1 MIEREGLASVSSLKV
16 LTLFISLSPGL
27 LLLGSGVTLEENA
40 YDGLLIAIHP
50 LVPENQHL
58 IQNIKEMMTEA
69 SFYLFNATKRR
80 AYFRNINVLIPS
92 TWKANNYRKA
102 TRETYENA
110 NVIVASRFGTN
121 ADNPYTLQ
129 YGGCGEEG
137 KYIHF
142 TPNFLVND
150 NLTAAYGS
158 RGRVFVHEWAHLRWG
173 VFDEYNNEKP
183 FYMAGENQV
192 KVTRCSSNLSGI
204 FVCEKSNC
212 IQGDCVI
219 NELTGLFKEG
229 CMFIHNDTQTARG
242 SIMYMQSLSSV
253 VEFCDENTHNKEAP
267 NLQNKMCSLRSTWDV
282 IKHSADFSGNHPMS
296 GDQLPPPPSFS
307 MLQMGARLVCLV
319 LDVSKRMS
327 EADRLHR
334 LRQAA
339 ELYLLQIIESLSY
352 VGIVSFNSQG
362 QVRAQLS
369 QITHDGVRRQLASH
383 LPTTVTADKEASVC
397 AGLKTGFEVIK
408 KLNGNTH
415 GSVVILVTTG
425 EDKSEISCV
434 SSLVDSGST
443 VHLITLGSSGSEN
456 LEEIATLTGGLKFF
470 ASDRADSNS
479 LMDAFCTISP
489 GSGDMSKQFLQ
500 LESVGGITKPYHHLG
515 GTVTIDSDVG
525 NNTVFVV
532 TWQTGGPPEIEIL
545 DPNGEK
551 YSRENFDISSVS
563 QLAYLRIPDTATA
576 GHWTYMMNNTN
587 DFSQALKITVISRAS
602 DSITSP
608 ATVKAQVNKDVTH
621 FPHPV
626 IIYADVRQ
634 GYYPILVANVTA
646 IIETESGDPVSLEL
660 FDDGAGADVAQND
673 GIYSRYFFSFAGT
686 GRHSLKVHVLRRR
699 TAYST
704 AGSWAMYVPGHIT
717 NGNIQMNA
725 PKLSMSDHNVPV
737 QKWGISRTASGGSFS
752 VLEVPIGHYSDVFPP
767 CKIID
772 LEADK
777 EEDSVILSWTAP
789 GDDFDQ
795 GQAVSYEI
803 RISQSLQRIRDDFKS
818 AVLVNSSKLIPQPA
832 GSKEIFVFAPEHLT
846 EDQQAQLD
854 GDSEG
859 VSVIYMA
866 VRARDK
872 VSLLSDVSNIA
883 QALVSFPAKTSTGV
897 VRDSFVLGGVLIAI
911 GLIAVICLTILATHY
926 ALNLRKQ
933 ASKREN
939 RTKLL

>member
-1 MIEREGLASVSSLKV
+1 
-16 LTLFISLSPGL
+16 
-27 LLLGSGVTLEENA
+27 
-40 YDGLLIAIHP
+40 
-50 LVPENQHL
+50 
-58 IQNIKEMMTEA
+58 MMTEA

-80 AYFRNINVLIPS
+80 AYFRNINILMPS

-110 NVIVASRFGTN
+110 NVVVANRYGKN

-150 NLTAAYGS
+150 NLTAVYGS

-204 FVCEKSNC
+204 FVCEKTTC

-253 VEFCDENTHNKEAP
+253 VEFCNENSHNKEAP
-267 NLQNKMCSLRSTWDV
+267 NLQNKMCSLRSTWEV
-282 IKHSADFSGNHPMS
+282 IRRSADFSVNQPMS

-319 LDVSKRMS
+319 LDVSERMS

-339 ELYLLQIIESLSY
+339 ELYLLQIAESLSY
-352 VGIVSFNSQG
+352 VGIVSFNSEG
-362 QVRAQLS
+362 RVRAQLS

-383 LPTTVTADKEASVC
+383 LPTTVTADKVASVC

-425 EDKSEISCV
+425 EDQGEVSCV
-434 SSLVDSGST
+434 PSLLDSGST
-443 VHLITLGSSGSEN
+443 VHLITLGSSGSAD
-456 LEEIATLTGGLKFF
+456 LEETATLTGGLKFF

-479 LMDAFCTISP
+479 LMDAFCRISS
-489 GSGDMSKQFLQ
+489 GSGDVSKQSLQ
-500 LESVGGITKPYHHLG
+500 LESTGGIIKPYHQLG

-532 TWQTGGPPEIEIL
+532 TWQSGGPPEIEIL

-551 YSRENFDISSVS
+551 YSRENFENSSAS
-563 QLAYLRIPDTATA
+563 QLAYLRIPDAAAA
-576 GHWTYMMNNTN
+576 GHWTYMLNNTN
-587 DFSQALKITVISRAS
+587 DFSQALKMTVMSRAS
-602 DSITSP
+602 DPIMSP
-608 ATVKAQVNKDVTH
+608 ATVKAQVNKDVTR

-626 IIYADVRQ
+626 IVYADVRK
-634 GYYPILVANVTA
+634 GYYPILEANVTA
-646 IIETESGDPVSLEL
+646 IIEPESGDPVSLEL
-660 FDDGAGADVAQND
+660 FDDGAGADVAKND

-686 GRHSLKVHVLRRR
+686 GRHSLKVHVREDILGRRNAR
-699 TAYST
+699 PI
-704 AGSWAMYVPGHIT
+704 AGSWAMYVPGYIT

-725 PKLSMSDHNVPV
+725 PKISMSDHSVPV

-752 VLEVPIGHYSDVFPP
+752 VLEVPVGHSSDVFPP

-777 EEDSVILSWTAP
+777 EEESIILSWTAP

-795 GQAVSYEI
+795 GRAVSYEI
-803 RISQSLQRIRDDFKS
+803 RMSQSLQSIKDDFKS
-818 AVLVNSSKLIPQPA
+818 AVLVNASKMIPQPA
-832 GSKEIFVFAPEHLT
+832 GSKEIFVFAPERLT
-846 EDQQAQLD
+846 EDQQNQLD

-859 VSVIYMA
+859 ARVIYMA
-866 VRARDK
+866 VRASDE
-872 VSLLSDVSNIA
+872 VSHLSDVSNIV
-883 QALVSFPAKTSTGV
+883 QALVSFPAKTSPGV
-897 VRDSFVLGGVLIAI
+897 VRDSFALGGALAAI
-911 GLIAVICLTILATHY
+911 GLIAVVCLTIFASHY
-926 ALNLRKQ
+926 ALNLKKQ
-933 ASKREN
+933 ASLREN